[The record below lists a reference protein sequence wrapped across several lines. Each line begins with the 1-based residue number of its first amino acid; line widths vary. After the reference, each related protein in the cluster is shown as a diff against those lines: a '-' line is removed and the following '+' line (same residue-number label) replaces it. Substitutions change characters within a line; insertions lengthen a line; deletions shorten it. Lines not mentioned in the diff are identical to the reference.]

1 MIKNMTN
8 SSLLINTD
16 QRGVCTINLNRPEK
30 HNAFNAEIIAEL
42 LDALVQVNSD
52 AGIRV
57 VVISG
62 VGESFSSGADLEWMR
77 ASAEFDEASNIHDA
91 KQLSDLMRVLYELNK
106 PSIARINGSAF
117 GGALG
122 LIACCDIAIAIDTAE
137 FAFSEVRLGLAP
149 AVISPYILMSIGP
162 RHARRLFLTAE
173 RFSAADALAFDLV
186 HKVCAADQLDQE
198 TDKQIAMLLKA
209 GPQAITV
216 CKALVPRLTNEQ
228 IDTELTVLI
237 AKLRISAEGQEGLT
251 AFFEKRKPDWVKD

>member
-1 MIKNMTN
+1 MTS

-16 QRGVCTINLNRPEK
+16 PRGVCTVSINRPEK
-30 HNAFNAEIIAEL
+30 HNAFNSEIIHEL
-42 LDALVQVNSD
+42 LGALVRIDTD
-52 AGIRV
+52 AAVRV

-77 ASAEFDEASNIHDA
+77 ASAEFDEASNIRDA
-91 KQLSDLMRVLYELNK
+91 KQLSDLMRVLYDLKK
-106 PSIARINGSAF
+106 PTIARINGSAF

-122 LIACCDIAIAIDTAE
+122 LIACCDIAIAVDTAK

-149 AVISPYILMSIGP
+149 VVISPYILMSMGP

-173 RFSAADALAFDLV
+173 RFSAAEALTLDLL
-186 HKVCAADQLDQE
+186 HKVCNAADLDNE
-198 TDKQIAMLLKA
+198 IEKQVAMLLKA
-209 GPQAITV
+209 GPQAIKA

-237 AKLRISAEGQEGLT
+237 AKLRTSAEGQEGLT
-251 AFFEKRKPDWVKD
+251 AFFEKREPGWVKE